1 MIELIKIFFET
12 KIYFRSGHS
21 TSRRITR
28 NFSKIGKKCPNSG
41 QKCPDC
47 GNLCVK
53 IYVFSFKIQFLNREV
68 FPAGQNFF
76 SVLYMIVYQSALIP
90 RNLPFPKKILVM
102 RLTSHYVLL
111 KQFEIFI
118 KICINSKQ
126 LYFWQVNSLV
136 WCVWSRMLDS

>member
-1 MIELIKIFFET
+1 MIELITIFFET

-68 FPAGQNFF
+68 FPCGAEFF
-76 SVLYMIVYQSALIP
+76 FRVVHDCLSKCP
-90 RNLPFPKKILVM
+90 
-102 RLTSHYVLL
+102 
-111 KQFEIFI
+111 
-118 KICINSKQ
+118 NSKKSP
-126 LYFWQVNSLV
+126 LP
-136 WCVWSRMLDS
+136 